1 MWVQVP
7 PSVQRVPGAIWQT
20 RIVQADVF
28 QGSSPWEP
36 TKFNFFIMFRKKIN
50 DFDDDE
56 ARELPD
62 FVKLLLLII
71 CTAGMFFGAW
81 KATTRALEQAA
92 VMEAYEPLK
101 YEIRP

>member
-36 TKFNFFIMFRKKIN
+36 TNMGIWRNRLAQLTVNQEVEGSSPSIPAN
-50 DFDDDE
+50 G
-56 ARELPD
+56 L
-62 FVKLLLLII
+62 
-71 CTAGMFFGAW
+71 
-81 KATTRALEQAA
+81 
-92 VMEAYEPLK
+92 VMELEYMHHSK
-101 YEIRP
+101 